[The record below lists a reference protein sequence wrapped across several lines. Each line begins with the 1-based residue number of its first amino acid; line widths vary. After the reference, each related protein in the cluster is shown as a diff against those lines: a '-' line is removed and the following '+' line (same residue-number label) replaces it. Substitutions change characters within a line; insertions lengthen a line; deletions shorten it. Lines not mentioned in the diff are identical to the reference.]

1 MRHNSENHTTT
12 LLKND
17 VKKLRSFEG
26 QVSDTPVEKFLWC
39 VCNHHA
45 SPYVMGV
52 SYLKMSSHGTD
63 GKLVGNCSQLI
74 NSTIPDIW
82 YMGKKTLKKD
92 WHFCF
97 TFVKKNSGKS
107 KYPAATSNH
116 LSLESPLHATGAPH
130 QLEHPSANAP
140 LMLLPQLGDEA
151 YMGTWGMQPIW
162 SSTTRFV
169 LDLAELLVGAKH
181 I

>member
-1 MRHNSENHTTT
+1 MKQLPPKVRHNSENHTTT

-26 QVSDTPVEKFLWC
+26 QVSDTPVGKFLWC

-74 NSTIPDIW
+74 NSTIPDLIHGEKNPEEGLTFLF
-82 YMGKKTLKKD
+82 YFCEKKTVVNPSIPL
-92 WHFCF
+92 
-97 TFVKKNSGKS
+97 
-107 KYPAATSNH
+107 PLPITSH
-116 LSLESPLHATGAPH
+116 LSHHCMQRGLHTN
-130 QLEHPSANAP
+130 SNT
-140 LMLLPQLGDEA
+140 PQQ
-151 YMGTWGMQPIW
+151 M
-162 SSTTRFV
+162 
-169 LDLAELLVGAKH
+169 H
-181 I
+181 H

>member
-1 MRHNSENHTTT
+1 MKQLPPKVRHNSENHTTT

-26 QVSDTPVEKFLWC
+26 QVSDTPVGKFLWC

-74 NSTIPDIW
+74 NSTIPDLIHGEKNPEEGLTFLF
-82 YMGKKTLKKD
+82 YFCEKKQ
-92 WHFCF
+92 W
-97 TFVKKNSGKS
+97 
-107 KYPAATSNH
+107 
-116 LSLESPLHATGAPH
+116 
-130 QLEHPSANAP
+130 
-140 LMLLPQLGDEA
+140 
-151 YMGTWGMQPIW
+151 
-162 SSTTRFV
+162 
-169 LDLAELLVGAKH
+169 
-181 I
+181 